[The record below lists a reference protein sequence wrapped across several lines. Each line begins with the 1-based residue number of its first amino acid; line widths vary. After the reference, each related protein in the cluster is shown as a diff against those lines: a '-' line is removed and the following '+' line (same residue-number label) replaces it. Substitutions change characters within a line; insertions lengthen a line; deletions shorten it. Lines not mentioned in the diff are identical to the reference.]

1 MIMRG
6 EGRRAT
12 NLQTVFTETI
22 VDVSLLLIDENLQ
35 RERERNRKI
44 CSDNEENQILTS

>member
-35 RERERNRKI
+35 ENERGIERSVQTTRRI
-44 CSDNEENQILTS
+44 RS